1 MFRAK
6 RKDGQGEVK
15 GWLFYR
21 DVKGYKKAF
30 ILQDVWTMTGY
41 NDRKIWMFD
50 EIEVIPS
57 TISMKTY
64 QLDKAK
70 EMIYGS
76 FDLEGFGMT
85 NDGDRAKFKDD
96 SGTWQV
102 GNVSTYEGHMKFM
115 LFADDGDDEGNQDKE
130 LHPFDIDEVEIIG
143 KQYDEEK

>member
-1 MFRAK
+1 MNNEMFRGALI
-6 RKDGQGEVK
+6 DGTFVY
-15 GWLFYR
+15 GWLHHLTKNLGR
-21 DVKGYKKAF
+21 IKAGYYINNRAGSPF
-30 ILQDVWTMTGY
+30 AYEL
-41 NDRKIWMFD
+41 R
-50 EIEVIPS
+50 PS

-85 NDGDRAKFKDD
+85 KGGDRAKFKDD

-102 GNVSTYEGHMKFM
+102 GNVSTYEEHMKFM